1 MKHVVSISLGSPA
14 RDHAVEIRLLGEQVR
29 VERRGTNGDL
39 ARAIALYRELD
50 GTVDAFGVGG
60 IEFYLSVANRRYYW
74 RDAKRIRAAV
84 RRSKIGDGNGVRPI
98 LARRAVTALERHL
111 REQGH
116 TLRDM
121 TVLKTTAVARYFLAQ
136 ALTDAGCDV
145 VLGDFMF
152 TLGLPL
158 PVKSL
163 AAARALAR
171 VLLPAVTQLP
181 YRWLY
186 TLGEEQVRPPTGKW
200 ASHYAGARIIAGD
213 YLQIREHM
221 PADLRGKIVITN
233 TTTARDVEDLRQRG
247 VWLLVTETPRLN
259 GRTFGSNVVEGMLLA
274 LLDKPQEDVTPE
286 DFEALIERIPLEPA
300 LEVLNT
306 SPVWGETPT
315 DDRSHHR
322 EHGFLNPWPAPP
334 RASVLTQIRY
344 VSSRLSR
351 FMLRG
356 GNGLT
361 GLPDVVL
368 APATSAAADTDTV
381 TWVGQSTVL
390 VRHSGRAV
398 LTDPHWSPR
407 AGPWYFGPKRL
418 RPPGLSFDA
427 LPPIDVVLISHDHF
441 DHLDARTV
449 RRLRAAHQ
457 ATFVV
462 PLGVGSW
469 LRGLDIR
476 TDIVEL
482 DWWQSARVRGL
493 DVTCTPAQHYGQR
506 SPWDVNQRLWCGWS
520 VKGEGRT
527 WLFTGDTGYASDV
540 FRTIGERL
548 GPFDFAAIPIGT
560 YDPPAL
566 MQPSHCAPEQAL
578 AIARQVGARRML
590 AVHWGTFDLSDE
602 PSGEPPVRLRAEA
615 ARVGMPDD
623 AVWVFGL
630 GETRAW

>member
-14 RDHAVEIRLLGEQVR
+14 RDHAVEIRLLDER
-29 VERRGTNGDL
+29 FHVERRGTNGDL

-60 IEFYLSVANRRYYW
+60 IEFYLPVANRRYYW

-84 RRSKIGDGNGVRPI
+84 QRSKIGDGNGVRPI

-116 TLRDM
+116 TLRGM
-121 TVLKTTAVARYFLAQ
+121 TALKTTAVARYFLAQ
-136 ALTDAGCDV
+136 ALIDAGCDV

-186 TLGEEQVRPPTGKW
+186 TLGEEQVRPPSGKW
-200 ASHYAGARIIAGD
+200 ASHYARARIIAGD

-221 PADLRGKIVITN
+221 PADLCGKIVITN
-233 TTTARDVEDLRQRG
+233 TTTARDVEELRQRG

-300 LEVLNT
+300 LEVLNA
-306 SPVWGETPT
+306 PAVWGETHR
-315 DDRSHHR
+315 DGRSHHR
-322 EHGFLNPWPAPP
+322 GRGFVNPWPAPP

-344 VSSRLSR
+344 ASSRLSR

-356 GNGLT
+356 GNGLIEV
-361 GLPDVVL
+361 PDVVL
-368 APATSAAADTDTV
+368 APATPAAADADTV

-407 AGPWYFGPKRL
+407 AGPWSFGPKRL
-418 RPPGLSFDA
+418 RPPGLPFDA

-441 DHLDARTV
+441 ESSRRAHRAPASGCSSGDVRGAARRRLVAARTRHPDGRRRAGLVAIGTSARAGGHVHTGPALRPAKPVGRQPASVV
-449 RRLRAAHQ
+449 RLEREGRGAHVAIHRRHRLRPERIPDHRRAAR
-457 ATFVV
+457 A
-462 PLGVGSW
+462 LR
-469 LRGLDIR
+469 LRGD
-476 TDIVEL
+476 TDRHL
-482 DWWQSARVRGL
+482 RPAGADATQSLRAR
-493 DVTCTPAQHYGQR
+493 A
-506 SPWDVNQRLWCGWS
+506 
-520 VKGEGRT
+520 
-527 WLFTGDTGYASDV
+527 
-540 FRTIGERL
+540 
-548 GPFDFAAIPIGT
+548 
-560 YDPPAL
+560 
-566 MQPSHCAPEQAL
+566 
-578 AIARQVGARRML
+578 GARHR
-590 AVHWGTFDLSDE
+590 T
-602 PSGEPPVRLRAEA
+602 
-615 ARVGMPDD
+615 
-623 AVWVFGL
+623 
-630 GETRAW
+630 